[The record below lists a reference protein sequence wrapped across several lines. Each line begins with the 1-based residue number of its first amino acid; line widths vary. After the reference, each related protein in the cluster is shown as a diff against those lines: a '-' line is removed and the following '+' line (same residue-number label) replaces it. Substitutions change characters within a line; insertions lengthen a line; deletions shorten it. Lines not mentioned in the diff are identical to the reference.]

1 LLYKLSYPCV
11 SILIFTI
18 GISKLS
24 KTLVGGTVSKEDVI
38 EFEGVV
44 SEVCPSA
51 MFRVKLDNGHQLLCT
66 LSGKMRKNNINV
78 HLNDPVRVEVSPYD
92 ISKGRITFRH
102 KTTRKS

>member
-1 LLYKLSYPCV
+1 
-11 SILIFTI
+11 LIFI
-18 GISKLS
+18 IEISKLS

-78 HLNDPVRVEVSPYD
+78 YLDDPVKVEVSPYD
-92 ISKGRITFRH
+92 ISRGRIVFRH
-102 KTTRKS
+102 KPNKKNT